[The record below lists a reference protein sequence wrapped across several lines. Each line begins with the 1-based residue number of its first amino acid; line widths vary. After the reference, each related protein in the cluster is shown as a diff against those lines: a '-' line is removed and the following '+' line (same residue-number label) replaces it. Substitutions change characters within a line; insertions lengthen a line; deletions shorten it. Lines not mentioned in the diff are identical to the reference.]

1 MSVESVDRSRLP
13 EPGPE
18 PSFRFPQVAK
28 RTLAN
33 GLRVWTVEHR
43 GLPIIAIIALLPA
56 GASSDPA
63 DRPGLAALTADMLDE
78 GAGGRSA
85 LELQEAIGRIG
96 ASLDTE
102 VGSDATMITLAMLSR
117 FTDRGLGLLSDI
129 LTRPSL
135 DEHEFMRLR
144 ELRINR
150 LTQLRDVPP
159 SLADRAFS
167 RLLFGTHPY
176 AHLPMGTE
184 PSLRTMTHDEVCAFH
199 QRAYDPA
206 RTTIVA
212 VGDFSHAQLEQA
224 VGNAFAGW
232 AAAPGTS
239 RATAVPAFVPP
250 VVGSRLAI
258 VARPGAPQSELRIGQ
273 VGAERTTE
281 DYHALL
287 VLNSVLGGQFVSRIN
302 MNLREHKGY
311 TYGARTTFD
320 FRRGRGPFLL
330 QTSVQ
335 TQATAAAVRE
345 SFNELSAIRDERPA
359 TADEVQLARASLTR
373 GFPRSFETSEQVA
386 RAVAQLALYDL
397 PDDSFE
403 RFVPRVNA
411 TSEDEVTRVANAYL
425 RPAEMVTVVVGDPEI
440 VAPALEAEGFSDPQL
455 VTVD

>member
-1 MSVESVDRSRLP
+1 MSVARVDRSRLP
-13 EPGPE
+13 DVGPD

-28 RTLAN
+28 RTLPN

-43 GLPIIAIIALLPA
+43 GLPVIAIIALVPA
-56 GASSDPA
+56 GASADPA

-85 LELQEAIGRIG
+85 LDLQEALGRIG

-117 FTDRGLGLLSDI
+117 FTDRGLALLSDI
-129 LTRPSL
+129 LTRPAL
-135 DEHEFMRLR
+135 DDHEFSRLR
-144 ELRINR
+144 ELRMNR

-184 PSLRTMTHDEVCAFH
+184 PSLREVTHDEVCAFH
-199 QRAYDPA
+199 RRAYDPA
-206 RTTIVA
+206 STTIVA
-212 VGDFSHAQLEQA
+212 VGNFSHAEMEGA
-224 VGNAFAGW
+224 VGQAFGGW
-232 AAAPGTS
+232 TAAPGARRPDS
-239 RATAVPAFVPP
+239 VPAMVPP
-250 VVGSRLAI
+250 VVGSRVAI

-273 VGAERTTE
+273 VGAQRTTP

-302 MNLREHKGY
+302 MNLREEKGY

-335 TQATAAAVRE
+335 TQVTAAAVRE
-345 SFNELSAIRDERPA
+345 SFNELHAIRDDRPA
-359 TADEVQLARASLTR
+359 TPDEVELARASLTR

-386 RAVAQLALYDL
+386 RAVAQRALYEL

-403 RFVPRVNA
+403 QFVPHVNA
-411 TSEDEVTRVANAYL
+411 TTRDEVTRVANAYL
-425 RPAEMVTVVVGDPEI
+425 QPAEMVTVIVGDPE
-440 VAPALEAEGFSDPQL
+440 VVVPALQTEGFPEPQI
-455 VTVD
+455 VSVE